1 MINMISTSLNSLLKK
16 KQKSVLLFESVA
28 GAQEIAFML
37 NGKWDGCNGVT
48 VNKCDEVAINA
59 AAALVTNAWCYSGVS
74 FALLKRLTSHEL
86 LQRYAIGE
94 RNFIN
99 ANLRCAELC
108 SVSLSEAN
116 LSRASLILSDLS
128 KSNLS
133 RAILTAVDFHQSN
146 LSDTNLSQSQL
157 VRANL
162 VSANLL
168 RADLKEAN
176 LSYACL
182 QNTNLREADLRGAN
196 LSGADLRGADLD
208 GAIFDEL
215 ELLKT

>member
-1 MINMISTSLNSLLKK
+1 MKNIISTSLNSLLKQ
-16 KQKSVLLFESVA
+16 KQKSVLLFESIA

-37 NGKWDGCNGVT
+37 NGEWDGCNGVSVT
-48 VNKCDEVAINA
+48 QCDEVAINA
-59 AAALVTNAWCYSGVS
+59 AAALMTTAWCYQGVS
-74 FALLKRLTSHEL
+74 FALLQRLTSREL

-94 RNFIN
+94 RNFVN
-99 ANLRCAELC
+99 ANLRCAKLC
-108 SVSLSEAN
+108 SVSLADAN
-116 LSRASLILSDLS
+116 LSRASLILADLS
-128 KSNLS
+128 ESNFRS
-133 RAILTAVDFHQSN
+133 ANLTAVNLRESN
-146 LSDTNLSQSQL
+146 LTDTNLRQSQL

-162 VSANLL
+162 VSAKLL

-182 QNTNLREADLRGAN
+182 QNANLREADLRGAN

-215 ELLKT
+215 ELVKS